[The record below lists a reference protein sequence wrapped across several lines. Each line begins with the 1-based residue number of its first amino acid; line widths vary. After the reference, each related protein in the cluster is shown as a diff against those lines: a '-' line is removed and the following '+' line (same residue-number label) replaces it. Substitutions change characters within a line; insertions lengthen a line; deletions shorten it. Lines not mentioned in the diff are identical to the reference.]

1 MVKCP
6 KCGSSMVYVS
16 DYWDCGH
23 WKCSVCGHEPQV
35 YSSDR
40 TEDYEEEDE

>member
-16 DYWDCGH
+16 DHWDCGH
-23 WKCSVCGHEPQV
+23 WKCSICGYEPQT

-40 TEDYEEEDE
+40 TEDYEGEDE